1 MSRPQLTLDAPIPGE
16 GMTHELGDRPW
27 QKPAQLTN
35 VDEVMPFYREK
46 IMDEEFI
53 PSLLQVIEM
62 GMPLTTIANAMQSA
76 AVMEGVHSIDV
87 GVLMLP
93 IVVEMLKF
101 VAESNKVEYVT
112 GMEER
117 KVKPNEEITA
127 ALAMKELNEEKG
139 VPEQPMEEEPVEETQ
154 LKGLMARSM

>member
-1 MSRPQLTLDAPIPGE
+1 MVQQASLDAPIPGE
-16 GMTHELGDRPW
+16 GLTHELGDRPW
-27 QKPAQLTN
+27 QKPAQLTS

-76 AVMEGVHSIDV
+76 SVMEGVHSIDV

-117 KVKPNEEITA
+117 KIKPNEEITT
-127 ALAMKELNEEKG
+127 ALAMKELNEEKS

>member
-1 MSRPQLTLDAPIPGE
+1 MIQQPSLDAPVPGE
-16 GMTHELGDRPW
+16 GLTHELGDRPW

-46 IMDEEFI
+46 ILDEEFI
-53 PSLLQVIEM
+53 PQLLQVIEM
-62 GMPLTTIANAMQSA
+62 GIPLTTIANAMQSA

-117 KVKPNEEITA
+117 KIKPNEEITT
-127 ALAMKELNEEKG
+127 ALAMKELNEEKS
-139 VPEQPMEEEPVEETQ
+139 VPEAPVEEEPVEETQ

>member
-1 MSRPQLTLDAPIPGE
+1 MVQQASLDAPIPGE
-16 GMTHELGDRPW
+16 GLTHELGDRPW
-27 QKPAQLTN
+27 QKPAQLTS

-117 KVKPNEEITA
+117 KVKPNEEITT

-139 VPEQPMEEEPVEETQ
+139 VPEQPMEEEPVGETQ

>member
-1 MSRPQLTLDAPIPGE
+1 MVQQASLDAPIPGE
-16 GMTHELGDRPW
+16 GLTHELGDRPW
-27 QKPAQLTN
+27 QKPAQLTS

-53 PSLLQVIEM
+53 PNLLQVIEM

-127 ALAMKELNEEKG
+127 ALAMKELNEEKS
-139 VPEQPMEEEPVEETQ
+139 VPEAPVEEEPVEETQ

>member
-1 MSRPQLTLDAPIPGE
+1 MVQQASLDAPIPGE
-16 GMTHELGDRPW
+16 GLTHELGDRPW
-27 QKPAQLTN
+27 QKPAQLTS

-117 KVKPNEEITA
+117 KIKPNEEITT
-127 ALAMKELNEEKG
+127 ALAMKELNEEKS
-139 VPEQPMEEEPVEETQ
+139 VPEAPVEEEPVEETQ
-154 LKGLMARSM
+154 LKGLMAKSM